1 MKAELIS
8 IGDELLIG
16 QTINTNV
23 AWLGMELSLLGI
35 SVSRAVTIMDNESAI
50 KQAMDEALK
59 NSDVVIITGGLGP
72 TKDDITKHVL
82 CEYFDTELEINPTVL
97 ARVEKFF
104 TDRGRV
110 MLDVNIQQAAL
121 PKASKVLGNLQGTA
135 SGMWFEKNN
144 SVLISLPG
152 VPYEMKGIMNQF
164 GFDALKMHFNVNSIY
179 HETVLLQGIGESF
192 LAERMKDWENA
203 IRNEGLGLAYLPS
216 IGILKL
222 RITSKNGER
231 DKERISF
238 FFNQLRA
245 ELPQYVFGKEKETLS
260 SVLGGILKRKQLSIG
275 TVESCTAGSLAH
287 EIVLTPGSSEYFKG
301 SILSYS
307 NELKESVVGVTKT
320 SLIEFGAVSKE
331 VVEQMALNGA
341 QKLSVDICLS
351 TSGIAGPDGG
361 TMEKPVGLIWIGIAI
376 KGQVFSYRFQFGDNR
391 ERNMQMTVFSALNLL
406 RCKLLEIS
414 IEKK

>member
-35 SVSRAVTIMDNESAI
+35 SVVRAVTIMDNESAI
-50 KQAMDEALK
+50 KKAIDGALS
-59 NSDVVIITGGLGP
+59 NNDIVIVTGGLGP

-82 CEYFDTELEINPTVL
+82 CDYFNTELEINPTVL

-104 TDRGRV
+104 TDRGRI
-110 MLDVNIQQAAL
+110 MLEVNTQQAAL
-121 PKASKVLGNLQGTA
+121 PKACKVLENFQGTA

-152 VPYEMKGIMNQF
+152 VPYEMKGIMSQF
-164 GFDALKMHFNVNSIY
+164 GFDALKKHFNVNSIY
-179 HETVLLQGIGESF
+179 HETILLQGIGESF

-216 IGILKL
+216 IGLLKL
-222 RITSKNGER
+222 RITSKNGEKDR
-231 DKERISF
+231 ERISHY
-238 FFNQLRA
+238 FNLLRN

-260 SVLGGILKRKQLSIG
+260 FVLGEILKRKQFSIG

-307 NELKESVVGVTKT
+307 NELKEKIVGVTND
-320 SLIEFGAVSKE
+320 SLNEFGAVSKE
-331 VVEQMALNGA
+331 VVEQMALNGS
-341 QKLSVDICLS
+341 KILGVDVCLS

-361 TMEKPVGLIWIGIAI
+361 SLDKPVGLIWIGIAI
-376 KGQVFSYRFQFGDNR
+376 KGKVFSYRFQFGDNR